1 MPCLTHR
8 CLRPIR
14 FLADY
19 MYLQFILRMRMPL
32 PFCSACWHCNLI
44 ALAIDESERRD
55 DTRAR

>member
-32 PFCSACWHCNLI
+32 PFCLLALQLDCTCN
-44 ALAIDESERRD
+44 
-55 DTRAR
+55 